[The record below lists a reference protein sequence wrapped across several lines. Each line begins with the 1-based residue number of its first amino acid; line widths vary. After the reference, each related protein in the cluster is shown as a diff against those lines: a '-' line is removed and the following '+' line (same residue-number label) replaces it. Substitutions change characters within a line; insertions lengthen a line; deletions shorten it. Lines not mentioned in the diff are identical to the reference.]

1 MADFQGIFLST
12 PSARRATRKEDG
24 RSRQQQISIHA
35 LREEGDRQAAPVA
48 SAQKNFYPR
57 PPRGGRRY
65 QFGPRKVRFA
75 FLSTPSAR
83 RATCGRIRLHAVVE
97 FLSTPSA
104 RRATEKDEL
113 LNFHLVISIHA
124 LREEGDFPGDP
135 PGRERRRH
143 FYPRPPRGGRR
154 AHQLYLCSSY
164 PISIHALREE
174 GDRSGDNMDV
184 NESEFLSTPSAR
196 RATKIL
202 DAVCRVDGISIH
214 ALREEGDRRP
224 GEIPRY
230 PGISIHALREEG
242 DRRARAA
249 RAVAPLFLSTPSAR
263 RATWDGGR
271 NHRR

>member
-48 SAQKNFYPR
+48 SAQKIFYPR

-143 FYPRPPRGGRR
+143 FYPRPPRGGR
-154 AHQLYLCSSY
+154 HGSY
-164 PISIHALREE
+164 GMADFQGI
-174 GDRSGDNMDV
+174 
-184 NESEFLSTPSAR
+184 FLSTPSAR
-196 RATKIL
+196 RATPWPTL
-202 DAVCRVDGISIH
+202 ER
-214 ALREEGDRRP
+214 LPEGR
-224 GEIPRY
+224 
-230 PGISIHALREEG
+230 
-242 DRRARAA
+242 
-249 RAVAPLFLSTPSAR
+249 FLSTPSAR
-263 RATWDGGR
+263 RATSCACWDQAR
-271 NHRR
+271 

>member
-1 MADFQGIFLST
+1 MAYIGE
-12 PSARRATRKEDG
+12 ATGGE
-24 RSRQQQISIHA
+24 ISIHA
-35 LREEGDRQAAPVA
+35 LREEGDFLCLLG
-48 SAQKNFYPR
+48 SSTLINFYPR
-57 PPRGGRRY
+57 PPRGGRPGR
-65 QFGPRKVRFA
+65 RNVRRLVGV

-83 RATCGRIRLHAVVE
+83 RATCTVPLAV
-97 FLSTPSA
+97 SPA
-104 RRATEKDEL
+104 
-113 LNFHLVISIHA
+113 
-124 LREEGDFPGDP
+124 GY
-135 PGRERRRH
+135 

-164 PISIHALREE
+164 P
-174 GDRSGDNMDV
+174 
-184 NESEFLSTPSAR
+184 
-196 RATKIL
+196 
-202 DAVCRVDGISIH
+202 ISIH

>member
-214 ALREEGDRRP
+214 ALREEGDIRPASWPCGMRR
-224 GEIPRY
+224 
-230 PGISIHALREEG
+230 
-242 DRRARAA
+242 
-249 RAVAPLFLSTPSAR
+249 FLSTPSAR
-263 RATWDGGR
+263 RATLDIS
-271 NHRR
+271 